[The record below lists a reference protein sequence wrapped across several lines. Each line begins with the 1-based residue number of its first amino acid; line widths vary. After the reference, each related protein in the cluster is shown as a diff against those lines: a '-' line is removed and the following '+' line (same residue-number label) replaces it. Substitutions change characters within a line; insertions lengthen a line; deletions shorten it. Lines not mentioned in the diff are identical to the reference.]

1 MFTRVKDFLDSNRKP
16 ILFIV
21 ATVVFV
27 ILGLHLH
34 LDKKLMAGLVV
45 LVGILSNAF
54 AGIVALLGLV
64 PFLGPLL
71 IKVLS
76 IPFFWLLNALGYF
89 VSIFFVR
96 KGYGTQVVNSRVL
109 TIVLLVGVVIGYIL
123 GKLI

>member
-1 MFTRVKDFLDSNRKP
+1 MYYRIKDFLDSNRKP
-16 ILFIV
+16 ILFIL

-27 ILGLHLH
+27 ILGLQLH

-64 PFLGPLL
+64 PFIGPLL

-76 IPFFWLLNALGYF
+76 IPFFWILNALGYLL
-89 VSIFFVR
+89 SIFFVR

>member
-1 MFTRVKDFLDSNRKP
+1 MLMRIKDIFESNWKSIVF
-16 ILFIV
+16 IL
-21 ATVVFV
+21 ATVAFV
-27 ILGLHLH
+27 LLGLQFHW
-34 LDKKLMAGLVV
+34 DKKLMAGLVV

-54 AGIVALLGLV
+54 AGVVALLGLI

-76 IPFFWLLNALGYF
+76 IPFFWILNALGYF

>member
-1 MFTRVKDFLDSNRKP
+1 MFARIKDIFESNWKP
-16 ILFIV
+16 IVFIL
-21 ATVVFV
+21 ATVAFV
-27 ILGLHLH
+27 LVGLQFHW
-34 LDKKLMAGLVV
+34 DKKLMAGLVV

-54 AGIVALLGLV
+54 AGVVALLGLI

-76 IPFFWLLNALGYF
+76 IPFFWILNALGYF

>member
-1 MFTRVKDFLDSNRKP
+1 MFTRIKDFIESNWKP
-16 ILFIV
+16 ITFIL

-27 ILGLHLH
+27 LLGLHFH
-34 LDKKLMAGLVV
+34 WDKKLMAGLVV

-54 AGIVALLGLV
+54 AGVVALLGLI

-76 IPFFWLLNALGYF
+76 IPFFWILNALGYF

-109 TIVLLVGVVIGYIL
+109 TITLLVGVVIGYIL

>member
-1 MFTRVKDFLDSNRKP
+1 MFTRLKDFIESSWKP
-16 ILFIV
+16 ILFIL
-21 ATVVFV
+21 ATAAF
-27 ILGLHLH
+27 ILLGLNLH
-34 LDKKLMAGLVV
+34 WDKKLMAGLVV

-54 AGIVALLGLV
+54 AGVVALIGLV

-89 VSIFFVR
+89 VSIFFIR

>member
-1 MFTRVKDFLDSNRKP
+1 MFTRIKDFLESNWKP

-21 ATVVFV
+21 ATIGFV
-27 ILGLHLH
+27 LLGLHLH
-34 LDKKLMAGLVV
+34 WDKKLMAGLVV

-54 AGIVALLGLV
+54 AGVVALIGLV